1 MKSLN
6 DTGFAINPMANTGSK
21 RRNVITMIAIVT
33 LGLMLRPSA
42 VLAKAHRKQDGW
54 RSDAAASSNEGH
66 GAAISPVILPP
77 PDEPPPPPPPSED
90 LLSEYSSNKSAED
103 FRRSVN
109 LHGFNAEA
117 GCAQRVLDLPQ
128 LLAFHDQV
136 VPTAHSKHQASPFD
150 DYDELRPRDYSDDD
164 NTPIEPSDD
173 EPREDYDPN
182 VQAPSA
188 SRDFSHMAP
197 PSGGFIP
204 LDPRGITVRPG
215 DRSPIP
221 PTSPLLTPPSGTAA
235 MPDGWRR

>member
-6 DTGFAINPMANTGSK
+6 DTGSGINPMANSGSE
-21 RRNVITMIAIVT
+21 RRNVITMIAIGT

-42 VLAKAHRKQDGW
+42 VLAKALRKSEGW
-54 RSDAAASSNEGH
+54 RSDAAASSNEGR

-77 PDEPPPPPPPSED
+77 PDEPPPLPPPSEE
-90 LLSEYSSNKSAED
+90 LLSEYSSDKSGD
-103 FRRSVN
+103 SRHSVN

-136 VPTAHSKHQASPFD
+136 VPIAQREYQASPFD
-150 DYDELRPRDYSDDD
+150 DYDELRARDYSDDD

-188 SRDFSHMAP
+188 SRDFSRMAP